1 MESCRVGVSYAP
13 PSTWWSHAGCRL
25 GGGMERA
32 VGGMA
37 GFRGAAAGCDRLGL
51 GTDV

>member
-1 MESCRVGVSYAP
+1 VSSWGIIR
-13 PSTWWSHAGCRL
+13 PSKYLAEHAGCRL